1 MTMDAPLAALL
12 RTGGKP
18 GVWAVISVFPELPG
32 WRFVTSEVEPGL
44 YEVFGA
50 DGAGRRV
57 ASRGRDP
64 NVVMSQCRQAA
75 ACICSPE
82 PGSGRGA
89 PAGRAASS
97 GLPGTDP
104 SRD

>member
-1 MTMDAPLAALL
+1 M

-57 ASRGRDP
+57 ASRANAP
-64 NVVMSQCRQAA
+64 KLVMAECRRAA
-75 ACICSPE
+75 VCICLPE
-82 PGSGRGA
+82 PADGRGVLA
-89 PAGRAASS
+89 ARAVSS
-97 GLPGTDP
+97 GLGSDP
-104 SRD
+104 IRG